1 MAPRVALL
9 AMGDGTAR
17 RGVKAPGYLDPRAEP
32 YDARAVDALRR
43 GSPSALLRLDPEE
56 GRDLLVAGRAAWQV
70 LAGAA
75 RSVEASVDAEL
86 LAEDARYG
94 VCYVVASWPISGG
107 LATPSDDTYT
117 HCG

>member
-1 MAPRVALL
+1 VSAAEDVETCARLGAELAAMAPRVALL

-43 GSPSALLRLDPEE
+43 GSPSALLRLDPEQ

-70 LAGAA
+70 LAGPP
-75 RSVEASVDAEL
+75 
-86 LAEDARYG
+86 G
-94 VCYVVASWPISGG
+94 
-107 LATPSDDTYT
+107 PSRRR
-117 HCG
+117 